1 MSGFA
6 VLVSGANRQRAILV
20 RPGLPEKVVLYHAP
34 APPPEWDVP
43 RDLIVGAQHAAV
55 DLAQADTD
63 ATVIWPR
70 T

>member
-34 APPPEWDVP
+34 APPPEWETP

-55 DLAQADTD
+55 DLAQAESV
-63 ATVIWPR
+63 TVVWPVP
-70 T
+70 